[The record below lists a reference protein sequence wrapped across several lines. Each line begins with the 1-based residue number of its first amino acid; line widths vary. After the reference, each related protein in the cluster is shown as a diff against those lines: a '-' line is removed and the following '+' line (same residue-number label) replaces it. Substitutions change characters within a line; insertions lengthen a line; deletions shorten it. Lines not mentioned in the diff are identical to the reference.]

1 VIGEQLAYASHL
13 WYAMQAI
20 EATNA
25 MVNSGISRMNEQEA
39 SMHEQKR
46 AIATEQ
52 QLLAAQQASVAK
64 QVRSC
69 ACVHITITLAPV

>member
-1 VIGEQLAYASHL
+1 
-13 WYAMQAI
+13 MQAI

-25 MVNSGISRMNEQEA
+25 LVNSGISGMNEQEA
-39 SMHEQKR
+39 SIQEQKR

-64 QVRSC
+64 QVSMY
-69 ACVHITITLAPV
+69 ACKHISITVADIYLYGQT

>member
-1 VIGEQLAYASHL
+1 
-13 WYAMQAI
+13 
-20 EATNA
+20 

-39 SMHEQKR
+39 SIHEHKR

-64 QVRSC
+64 QVSL
-69 ACVHITITLAPV
+69 CVCMHISAYQYHYCYYLT